1 MTLSASFVHSS
12 LTRSADI
19 LSAAHNSP
27 IVSLTQQVKIF
38 LSSRIGGCGG
48 HFFAP
53 GRQHY
58 SYEIARGK
66 FETALRYLDL
76 AIHDI
81 PRPEIYA
88 APVSRQFLSGNCC
101 HLIFKPAE
109 WIRLLKGVRNIACVA
124 WEFDK
129 LTAPATAGPRHPF
142 TDMRRMLTLPDE
154 VWTPCEFTRRV
165 FKANGIP
172 NVHRVPA
179 PISVPSAPASI
190 RFPDIPP
197 ELDKI
202 PWIKLRIGFGR
213 YSDINRSV
221 PNQSSRISDIILD
234 GCGDHPP
241 QIILAIL
248 NPHDLRKNLSALI
261 GGFLEF
267 HSEHPDWLLLLKLVV
282 DNTNDRL
289 ENVLAGIMSTRISG
303 YELIDSEGI
312 WLTTAFVPEPL
323 LADLYRLSCAYL
335 CTSLAEGQ
343 NLPLQEAMAWGLV
356 PITPRHTAM
365 LDYITGDNAV
375 IIHSQGQPI
384 DRPDTAT
391 GTHPDA
397 SWHVSTSADVSH
409 ALRSFARLDALRR
422 RELGERAR
430 ATIARNFSIEAV
442 AELIHARLILQS

>member
-1 MTLSASFVHSS
+1 
-12 LTRSADI
+12 
-19 LSAAHNSP
+19 
-27 IVSLTQQVKIF
+27 LTQPIKIF
-38 LSSRIGGCGG
+38 LSSQVGLHGSS
-48 HFFAP
+48 FFEP

-76 AIHDI
+76 AIHNI

-88 APVSRQFLSGNCC
+88 APVSRQFLSANCC

-109 WIRLLKGVRNIACVA
+109 WIRLLKGVRNIACIA

-129 LTAPATAGPRHPF
+129 LTAPATPRLCHPF
-142 TDMRRMLTLPDE
+142 ADMRRMLSLPHE

-165 FKANGIP
+165 FDANGIP

-179 PISVPSAPASI
+179 PISVPSAPVPI
-190 RFPDIPP
+190 RFPDIPA

-234 GCGDHPP
+234 GYGEHPP
-241 QIILAIL
+241 QIILSIL

-267 HSEHPDWLLLLKLVV
+267 HNEHPDWLLLLKLVV
-282 DNTNDRL
+282 DNTKDRL
-289 ENVLAGIMSTRISG
+289 ENVLAGIMSMRISG

-312 WLTTAFVPEPL
+312 WLTTAFVPEPV
-323 LADLYRLSCAYL
+323 LADLYRLCCAYL

-343 NLPLQEAMAWGLV
+343 NLPLQEAMARGLV

-365 LDYITGDNAV
+365 LDYITRDNAV
-375 IIHSQGQPI
+375 IIHSQQRPI
-384 DRPDTAT
+384 DRPDTAI
-391 GTHPDA
+391 GAHADA
-397 SWHVSTSADVSH
+397 SWHVSTHADVSR

-430 ATIARNFSIEAV
+430 ATIARNFSVEAV
-442 AELIHARLILQS
+442 AELIHARLSRQT